1 MLKRYFIFFFVL
13 FVWKPLHAQHN
24 KISHSVHFTGA
35 TFILASQGFL
45 HFEKLQERKVV
56 HTFIQGGLGGGN
68 VALFSGGSTWAF
80 TFVGRTGLLTG
91 KGSDHFEASVGACLI
106 RTSENLLPAPALNI
120 GYRYHHPDAHP
131 IIRFGIGVPEGI
143 YLGIGWRY

>member
-1 MLKRYFIFFFVL
+1 
-13 FVWKPLHAQHN
+13 
-24 KISHSVHFTGA
+24 
-35 TFILASQGFL
+35 
-45 HFEKLQERKVV
+45 
-56 HTFIQGGLGGGN
+56 LGGGN

-91 KGSDHFEASVGACLI
+91 KGSHHFEASVGACLI
-106 RTSENLLPAPALNI
+106 RSSENFLPAPALNI

>member
-1 MLKRYFIFFFVL
+1 M
-13 FVWKPLHAQHN
+13 
-24 KISHSVHFTGA
+24 
-35 TFILASQGFL
+35 
-45 HFEKLQERKVV
+45 HFEKLQERKVL

-68 VALFSGGSTWAF
+68 MALFSGGSTLIF

-91 KGSDHFEASVGACLI
+91 KGSHHFEASVGACLI
-106 RTSENLLPAPALNI
+106 RNSENFIPAPALNI

>member
-1 MLKRYFIFFFVL
+1 MLKRYFFFLVITL
-13 FVWKPLHAQHN
+13 VWKPLHAQN
-24 KISHSVHFTGA
+24 YKFSNSVHLTGG
-35 TFILASQGFL
+35 TFILGSQGFL
-45 HFEKLQERKVV
+45 HFEKLQERKVL

-68 VALFSGGSTWAF
+68 MALFSGGSTLIF

-91 KGSDHFEASVGACLI
+91 KGSHHFEASVGACLI
-106 RTSENLLPAPALNI
+106 RNSENFIPAPALNI